1 MFVILKPAVT
11 MARFPVVY
19 NHFSVLRFVAQRLPE
34 SAMIFVGVSQ
44 YDATEIGN
52 EEAGGAQAGAQCVD
66 RCLRLRSG
74 VDDRDRIFGD
84 QVDVNRTNV
93 ERCRKRS
100 EERRVGTEGMLRR
113 A

>member
-11 MARFPVVY
+11 MARYPVVY
-19 NHFSVLRFVAQRLPE
+19 KHFRVLRFVAQRLRQ

-66 RCLRLRSG
+66 RCFRLRSG

-84 QVDVNRTNV
+84 QVDVKRTNV
-93 ERCRKRS
+93 ERCRKRVVS
-100 EERRVGTEGMLRR
+100 ESILIES
-113 A
+113 